1 MENVESMEVDD
12 GLSKGKAP
20 DANDVAG
27 DSLEALPSKPE
38 VSSETTLA
46 KGPGN
51 AIPKAPIA
59 GTPLSPSRK
68 VGRVKRGI
76 MCPFRGCKVVLR
88 RDKLA
93 NHSFRFHLP
102 LCFKMESSESW
113 QKMRGLRINA
123 LFTLS
128 QELGVRGLIG
138 LFDFLFKRWN
148 CSIKTQFQLELV
160 DDMIH
165 LSREYGW
172 HIPPRFNLS
181 PPNSPAILIHWR
193 PLLFLVGQLPRT
205 RQIWFKNRFSVLSV
219 PSIKKEQVPPPQEC
233 QHKPATQS
241 APIAAPPVVRTCSS
255 EIPIA
260 HSQSAPIAMTIPAS
274 AGVATSTSPARPAPI
289 AMTIPA
295 SAGVATSTS
304 LARPAPIAMT
314 IPVSTGV
321 ATSTLPVMPS
331 RSAPIAMTIPAS
343 AGVATSISA
352 AMPSRSAPIAMTIP
366 ASAGVA
372 TSIPAAMP
380 SRSAP
385 IAMSGPDES
394 GPALTAFDAHYHPDR
409 LSAHLGHV
417 TEEQLAP
424 PRVPVRVIGGVMNF
438 CDPGTYSQMPRLVG
452 HPWHLAIG
460 IHPSRAGTY
469 TADDFAYLEQTLSS
483 RRVSGISEVGLDYNL
498 DPSTWDSQMR
508 LLNRILELGTLGYVL
523 IMHIRG
529 PKGNPD
535 LTRLVYRKVFKQVRL
550 YCSVYQRIHLHSF
563 SGDLE
568 TMNEWVS
575 NFPKCYVSFSG
586 LLRVFTSD
594 QLSALRHCPSER
606 LLIETDSPYLPL
618 RTNVGVNTPNY
629 IGDIAAAI
637 AEIRNVPLKEILQRT
652 SRNCRLLYLGVHES
666 ST

>member
-1 MENVESMEVDD
+1 MFWSFSFFHCSGMENVESMEVDN
-12 GLSKGKAP
+12 GSSKGKAP
-20 DANDVAG
+20 DACDVAG
-27 DSLEALPSKPE
+27 DSLETLPNKPE
-38 VSSETTLA
+38 VSSATTLA
-46 KGPGN
+46 KGPDK
-51 AIPKAPIA
+51 AFPKAPIA

-68 VGRVKRGI
+68 VGGVKRGI

-88 RDKLA
+88 RDKLP

-102 LCFKMESSESW
+102 LCFKRESSEFW
-113 QKMRGLRINA
+113 QRMRGVRVDA
-123 LFTLS
+123 LFALS
-128 QELGVRGLIG
+128 RELGVRGLIG

-165 LSREYGW
+165 LSKEYGW
-172 HIPPRFNLS
+172 HIPPRFGLS
-181 PPNSPAILIHWR
+181 PPNSPAVLIHWR

-205 RQIWFKNRFSVLSV
+205 RQIWFKNKFSV
-219 PSIKKEQVPPPQEC
+219 PSVKEEPVPTSQEC
-233 QHKPATQS
+233 QHKPASPS
-241 APIAAPPVVRTCSS
+241 APIAAPSVVPTCSS
-255 EIPIA
+255 EKCQVPIVQA
-260 HSQSAPIAMTIPAS
+260 QSAPIAMTIPAG
-274 AGVATSTSPARPAPI
+274 AGVATSVS
-289 AMTIPA
+289 
-295 SAGVATSTS
+295 VA
-304 LARPAPIAMT
+304 
-314 IPVSTGV
+314 
-321 ATSTLPVMPS
+321 MPS
-331 RSAPIAMTIPAS
+331 RSAPITMTIPAG
-343 AGVATSISA
+343 AGVATSVPV

-366 ASAGVA
+366 AGAGVA
-372 TSIPAAMP
+372 TSVPVAMP

-385 IAMSGPDES
+385 IAMTTPANAGVATSAPAAMQSKPAPIAMSGPDEPDS
-394 GPALTAFDAHYHPDR
+394 PVLTAFDAHYHPDR

-417 TEEQLAP
+417 TEQQLAP

-460 IHPSRAGTY
+460 IHPSRAGSY

-498 DPSTWDSQMR
+498 EPSTWDSQMH
-508 LLNRILELGTLGYVL
+508 LLNRILGLGTLGYVL

-529 PKGNPD
+529 PRGNPD
-535 LTRLVYRKVFKQVRL
+535 LTRLAYRKVFKQVRL

-618 RTNVGVNTPNY
+618 RTNVGVNTPNN
-629 IGDIAAAI
+629 IGDIAAAV
-637 AEIRNVPLKEILQRT
+637 AEIRNVPLMEILQRT
-652 SRNCRLLYLGVHES
+652 SRNGRILYLGVQES
-666 ST
+666 NA